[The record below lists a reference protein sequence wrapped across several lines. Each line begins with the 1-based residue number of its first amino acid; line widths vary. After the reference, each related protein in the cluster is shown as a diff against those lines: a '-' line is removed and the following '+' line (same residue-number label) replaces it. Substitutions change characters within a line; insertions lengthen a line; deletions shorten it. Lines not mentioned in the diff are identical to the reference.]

1 MRAWVRKLRAR
12 RTRIARS
19 CPHSN
24 VEEWATGRPRLKHL
38 GAHAA
43 IPVVRAI
50 LRYSQSRRLRASV
63 WRRTAGPLWGH
74 DHPFVVE
81 IAGGSK
87 FAGTTAE
94 TVGASIYFT
103 GTWEKPL
110 TRWLAARL
118 RPGDTFV
125 DVGAHFGYFTLVA
138 AQLVGDTGRVVAIE
152 PLDTTFE
159 RLQRNVELNQ
169 TRNIRLVN
177 VAASDRRS
185 KVVLWAHPR
194 NLGATTLEPPNPE
207 FQRGSAVDALP
218 LTEIL
223 DADEIA
229 KARVIKIDVEGS
241 EGAVVAGMADLLSA
255 TRQDVE
261 ILVEVHRDRVRHIGD
276 DFEDLVE
283 TLELANFRGVQLPES
298 GTSNVVAEDGRVV
311 TTEQVVFSR
320 I

>member
-1 MRAWVRKLRAR
+1 MRARVRKLLAK

-38 GAHAA
+38 GGHAA

-50 LRYSQSRRLRASV
+50 LRYSQSRRLRATV
-63 WRRTAGPLWGH
+63 WRHAAGPLWGH
-74 DHPFVVE
+74 DHPFVVR

-94 TVGASIYFT
+94 TVGASIYFL

-138 AQLVGDTGRVVAIE
+138 AKLVGESGRVVAIE
-152 PLDTTFE
+152 PLRTSFD
-159 RLQRNVELNQ
+159 RLGRNVELNQ
-169 TRNIRLVN
+169 ARNIRLVN
-177 VAASDRRS
+177 VAALDRRTE
-185 KVVLWAHPR
+185 VVLWAHPR
-194 NLGATTLEPPNPE
+194 NLGATVLEPPNPE
-207 FQRGSAVDALP
+207 FQRGAAVDALP

-229 KARVIKIDVEGS
+229 GARVIKIDVEGS
-241 EGAVVAGMADLLSA
+241 EGAVVAGMADLLSSA
-255 TRQDVE
+255 RHDLE

-276 DFEDLVE
+276 DFDELVE
-283 TLELANFRGVQLPES
+283 TLQRAGFRGSELPES
-298 GTSNVVAEDGRVV
+298 GTSTIVAEDGRVV

-320 I
+320 P